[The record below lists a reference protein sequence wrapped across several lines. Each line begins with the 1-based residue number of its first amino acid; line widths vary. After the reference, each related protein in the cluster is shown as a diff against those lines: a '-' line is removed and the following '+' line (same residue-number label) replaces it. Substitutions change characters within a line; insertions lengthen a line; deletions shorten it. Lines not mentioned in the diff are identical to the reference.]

1 VIVRHIGG
9 NRRRA
14 SWFRLRAK
22 GSQSD
27 LARRFEPDPAIT
39 EVPMVPSM
47 QTVVGQGWSSDIAW
61 SAGCLLA
68 GVLLFFVWANV
79 PA

>member
-1 VIVRHIGG
+1 
-9 NRRRA
+9 
-14 SWFRLRAK
+14 
-22 GSQSD
+22 
-27 LARRFEPDPAIT
+27 
-39 EVPMVPSM
+39 MMPSM
-47 QTVVGQGWSSDIAW
+47 QTGGQGWSPDIAW

>member
-1 VIVRHIGG
+1 
-9 NRRRA
+9 
-14 SWFRLRAK
+14 
-22 GSQSD
+22 
-27 LARRFEPDPAIT
+27 
-39 EVPMVPSM
+39 MVPSM